1 MNIHFASVLVASI
14 IVACTHHASAAEI
27 DRLKAAAKKEALINF
42 HAPSSLSPQ
51 GAEAL
56 SEAFNKKYGLNI
68 KISYFPSSSFT
79 KDTSKVIS
87 QAALGVSPDWDLMT
101 LTDDNHAELWQKR
114 LHLSFDYK
122 QFGVDTR
129 AIQHDNGT
137 IAVTHG
143 VVLPA
148 YNTKVVAAKDVPK
161 SWEDLL
167 DSRWKDGKLGVSD
180 ATYYFTMFAAGP
192 WGEGKTTEYVKG
204 LARQRPFLGRLAE
217 LATRLQLGEILVAAM
232 LAESTVHTAKSKGA
246 PIAFAEGVEP
256 VLVTTTSIGVLK
268 GAAHPNAALL
278 FNIFNVS
285 PEAQAIWEKYRGT
298 SSAFVSG
305 TRTNKFLKGKQTIFQ
320 GPLEPGVVERLSN
333 EYSKILG
340 FTR

>member
-1 MNIHFASVLVASI
+1 MNMSCVGVLVAFI
-14 IVACTHHASAAEI
+14 MAAWTHQTWGAAI
-27 DRLKAAAKKEALINF
+27 DQLKAGAQKEGIINF
-42 HAPSSLSPQ
+42 HAPSSLTPQ

-56 SEAFNKKYGLNI
+56 SEAFNKKYGLNV
-68 KISYFPSSSFT
+68 KVNYFSSSSFT
-79 KDTSKVIS
+79 KDTSKAIS
-87 QAALGVSPDWDLMT
+87 QAALGVAPDWDLMT
-101 LTDDNHAELWQKR
+101 LTDDNHAELLQKK

-122 QFGVDTR
+122 QFGVDPR
-129 AIQHDNGT
+129 AIHHDNGT
-137 IAVTHG
+137 LAVTHG

-161 SWEDLL
+161 HWEDLL
-167 DSRWKDGKLGVSD
+167 DPKWKDGKLGVSD
-180 ATYYFTMFAAGP
+180 ATYYFTIFAAGP
-192 WGEGKTTEYVKG
+192 WGEGKTIEYVRS

-217 LATRLQLGEILVAAM
+217 LATRLQLGEILVANM

-268 GAAHPNAALL
+268 AAAHPNAALL
-278 FNIFNVS
+278 FNIFNLS

-305 TRTNKFLKGKQTIFQ
+305 TRINKFLKGKQTLFQ
-320 GPLEPGVVERLSN
+320 GPQDPGSVERLSN